1 MEVCL
6 RHCIIC
12 IDGGKEE
19 PTIAAHD
26 VVDGIETCHVG
37 FLSKEIAYKDSEK
50 NYEGLH
56 AAVLDV
62 FCQDKAK
69 TVSLFHR
76 RLVHEKYRCAQAL
89 ITTPDFLKRQVK
101 EELGSVR
108 HKKSNHEEDN
118 SEVQLEEEL
127 GSL

>member
-6 RHCIIC
+6 LQCIVC
-12 IDGGKEE
+12 IDRGKEE
-19 PTIAAHD
+19 PAIAACAVVNEIEMSHVIFVLKD
-26 VVDGIETCHVG
+26 V
-37 FLSKEIAYKDSEK
+37 AYMDSVEK
-50 NYEGLH
+50 NEGLH